1 VLVTRS
7 LAIVPAI
14 LVAVFSAQNM
24 DKLDQLLNIL
34 QSVQLP
40 FAVWRRWPRD
50 RVVAFLIYV
59 GFAHVQSFAKSY
71 VGVKR
76 KPGLA

>member
-1 VLVTRS
+1 MVTRS

-14 LVAVFSAQNM
+14 LVAIYSAQNM

-40 FAVWRRWPRD
+40 FAVSSLLF
-50 RVVAFLIYV
+50 VNQHSCSTLLYSV
-59 GFAHVQSFAKSY
+59 
-71 VGVKR
+71 
-76 KPGLA
+76 LAAWSQ